1 MPTEQQVADSV
12 RGLINAALPTSV
24 RCYEPDKVPSTRPA
38 EYLVLTVVRRSG
50 GAPRSGRYATSGW
63 SAYVMAA
70 SQTATANARNSLEKA
85 RGALESKVLVV
96 AGVHSTPVRFDNA
109 RPVGSDDGWFSG
121 VNVFSFAL

>member
-1 MPTEQQVADSV
+1 MPTEQQVTDSV
-12 RGLINAALPTSV
+12 RGLINAALPASV

-50 GAPRSGRYATSGW
+50 GTPRSGRYVTSGW

-85 RGALESKVLVV
+85 RGALESV
-96 AGVHSTPVRFDNA
+96 AITVDGVASTPIRFDNA
-109 RPVGSDDGWFSG
+109 RPVAPDDGWFSG
-121 VNVFSFAL
+121 VNIYTFAL